1 MSKTARQ
8 GLGAIFAVP
17 LLIALAT
24 TIGLVSALTGD
35 GWRDWLSWGTLAVP
49 VAVTWWALQS
59 RRG

>member
-1 MSKTARQ
+1 MRKTARQ
-8 GLGAIFAVP
+8 SLGAIFAVP

-35 GWRDWLSWGTLAVP
+35 GWRDWLSWATLAVP
-49 VAVTWWALQS
+49 VAATWWAMRR